1 MKKFV
6 FIIIILLP
14 VLSLA
19 QQPKMDIKLF
29 AGVNTSTF
37 VYKVEDVEP
46 DILAGWQ
53 AGGGFRISK
62 KKAFVEIDFT
72 YIEYALSFLL
82 IEETDSLPAETFDV
96 RIRAF
101 EIPLTIGYVPVK
113 TPVFKWYLYGGLVN
127 RFSLSGRFTYNGETE
142 KFKPSDLQLHTYN
155 LGARFGTQIDIA
167 MFNFDFNYTIGVTNA
182 LKEKIRTNSHALQLS
197 VGILF

>member
-1 MKKFV
+1 MKKIGL
-6 FIIIILLP
+6 IIIILLP
-14 VLSLA
+14 ILSMA

-29 AGVNTSTF
+29 VGVNTSTF
-37 VYKVEDVEP
+37 VYKVEEVEP

-72 YIEYALSFLL
+72 YTEYALSFN
-82 IEETDSLPAETFDV
+82 ITEETDSLPAETFDV

-101 EIPLTIGYVPVK
+101 EIPLTIGYIPVK

-155 LGARFGTQIDIA
+155 LGARFGTQVDVA
-167 MFNFDFNYTIGVTNA
+167 MFNFDFNYTIGITNA
-182 LKEKIRTNSHALQLS
+182 LKDEIRTNSHALQLN
-197 VGILF
+197 VGFLF